1 MTGWTGPDEIR
12 LLSGGN
18 PQIPKG
24 DGDEPV
30 RAYIE
35 AMPEWKRELGE
46 RIDGLI
52 SDAVPGVYRKVRWNQ
67 PLYGVDTDTA
77 FVSFRCFTKY
87 VQIAFHN
94 GSRLDPEPPK
104 AAKHPDVRYLDIH
117 EHDEVDDE
125 QLVAWFARASELP
138 GERL

>member
-1 MTGWTGPDEIR
+1 MTDWKPPAEVK

-30 RAYIE
+30 RLYIE
-35 AMPEWKRELGE
+35 HMPDWKRDLGR
-46 RIDGLI
+46 RIDQLI
-52 SDAVPGVYRKVRWNQ
+52 TDAVPDVYRKVRWNQ
-67 PLYGVDTDTA
+67 PLYGVDADTV
-77 FVSFRCFTKY
+77 FVSFRCFTRK

-94 GSRLDPEPPK
+94 GAALDPEPPK
-104 AAKHPDVRYLDIH
+104 ASKHPDVRYLDIH
-117 EHDEVDDE
+117 EDDE
-125 QLVAWFARASELP
+125 LDETQLRSWISQACRLP